1 MTYDD
6 NGNMKT
12 VTNTCGT
19 TTYTWDARD
28 RLTAINGFTP
38 TCFSLTASFKY
49 DALGRRYEK
58 TINGVTTQYVY
69 DGMDIIQE
77 KQNGTVTANY
87 IRSLNIDEPLVRIKA
102 DETIRHYKTDGLGS
116 VIQLVDDTGVV
127 QTTYTYDPF
136 GNVTVSGEV
145 SDNPFQY
152 TGRENDGTG
161 LYYYRFRYYSPEL
174 QRFISEDPIGLAGGD
189 VNYVAYVGNNP
200 VNLVDPLGL
209 EWVNPVSYWR
219 NLYRYARENRT
230 WGHQQYPGE
239 ENSSMRH
246 CVVSCMVASNFGT
259 AGARAAGVGN
269 EVQGLVLH
277 DIPDIRGRISGER
290 PWAFQWQDLKD
301 NERGFQAAKKNC
313 SNMSESDT
321 RQSCIQRC
329 QGQ

>member
-1 MTYDD
+1 MNAFGEYKDKKLTDQGFSFTID
-6 NGNMKT
+6 VSLDSNNG
-12 VTNTCGT
+12 V
-19 TTYTWDARD
+19 
-28 RLTAINGFTP
+28 
-38 TCFSLTASFKY
+38 S
-49 DALGRRYEK
+49 RRY
-58 TINGVTTQYVY
+58 
-69 DGMDIIQE
+69 
-77 KQNGTVTANY
+77 
-87 IRSLNIDEPLVRIKA
+87 
-102 DETIRHYKTDGLGS
+102 H
-116 VIQLVDDTGVV
+116 
-127 QTTYTYDPF
+127 
-136 GNVTVSGEV
+136 
-145 SDNPFQY
+145 
-152 TGRENDGTG
+152 
-161 LYYYRFRYYSPEL
+161 
-174 QRFISEDPIGLAGGD
+174 
-189 VNYVAYVGNNP
+189 VGNNP
-200 VNLVDPLGL
+200 VNFVDPLGL